1 MSCLIFCVG
10 VSGDV
15 PDEVRRYHAGA
26 TLSYLNRKHV
36 CAGTCIFRLL
46 HTLSIF
52 EVKWVIS
59 IFFVLISPRFRLTV
73 AVGCQYLYGPHDA
86 SGRAALGVLWVLRL
100 GRSAKASALQ
110 RVSDEN
116 DH

>member
-1 MSCLIFCVG
+1 MKYGGTTQAQLSRTSI
-10 VSGDV
+10 VSMFAQ
-15 PDEVRRYHAGA
+15 VRV
-26 TLSYLNRKHV
+26 S
-36 CAGTCIFRLL
+36 FRLL
-46 HTLSIF
+46 HTLSII

-59 IFFVLISPRFRLTV
+59 NFFVSIFPRFRLTV

-86 SGRAALGVLWVLRL
+86 GGRAALGVLWVLRL